1 MKALL
6 TSRSEIRWAALAV
19 PALFLAHWMLTT
31 LGPQLLRL
39 APDSVRTVLHLL

>member
-1 MKALL
+1 MKALM

-19 PALFLAHWMLTT
+19 PAIVLAHWMVTT
-31 LGPQLLRL
+31 LGQQLLRL

>member
-19 PALFLAHWMLTT
+19 PTIFLAHWVLTT

-39 APDSVRTVLHLL
+39 APDSVRAVLHLL

>member
-1 MKALL
+1 MKALP

-19 PALFLAHWMLTT
+19 PAIFLAHWALTT

-39 APDSVRTVLHLL
+39 APDSVRFVLHLL